1 MVKKILYG
9 LMVVGLTI
17 SMAAPLAQ
25 AQQTQTSNA
34 GANTYREGVFLADSL
49 RSITGKMGK
58 PGTAWYV
65 PGDST
70 FFKII
75 GSGDDT
81 SAVIPAVNA
90 ILDGVQW
97 SSRGTGTS
105 SVGSTIIGLWLQGS
119 FTGGTQK
126 GTHWFN
132 MGKLDSFAQVT
143 DTTTPIYR
151 VVRVNFNGIKGDT
164 IGRGVPYWRVRL
176 NGAGTSTDSSW
187 ATVRLLIRYP
197 RTQTQ

>member
-1 MVKKILYG
+1 
-9 LMVVGLTI
+9 MVVGLMI
-17 SMAAPLAQ
+17 VLAAPLAQ

-34 GANTYREGVFLADSL
+34 GTNSYREGVFVADSL

-58 PGTAWYV
+58 PGSFWYI

-70 FFKII
+70 FFKIA

-97 SSRGTGTS
+97 SSKGSGTAS
-105 SVGSTIIGLWLQGS
+105 AGSTIIGLWLQGS

-143 DTTTPIYR
+143 DTTTAIYR
-151 VVRVNFNGIKGDT
+151 FVGKNFNGVKGDT

-176 NGAGTSTDSSW
+176 NGAGTSSDTAW

-197 RTQTQ
+197 RTQPQ